1 MWIESITI
9 QGFGCLIN
17 SHYRF
22 PKDRLALI
30 IDENERG
37 KSTLVAAII
46 AALCG
51 FPAKYGRAGIMKPLD
66 AFRPWGGET
75 YAVELELEAG
85 GSRYVVQRDFNK
97 KNPFLVLDSRTNQDV
112 SAQFP
117 TDLAHH
123 FLGLPREDYERI
135 AVISGKDVGQFS
147 SSSTIRTR
155 LIAMVEGSKDSQSAE
170 IAIESLKNAVYKL
183 DSRTIQPETAISRIN
198 RGISE
203 KLDEIS
209 KLDEALESSSKDVKI
224 LEDLKVQKEHQLK
237 LLTDLDREYARSRLA
252 EVRRKLED
260 ARRDAEQCKT
270 LRQELKE
277 LEPYADFPADREEEL
292 SSAVTSL
299 KEIRNQIQE
308 REAENQ
314 RLTVEA
320 QALRARINE
329 REHFTRLG
337 RDRLMQLYGLIN
349 GIKDSLPHAQTTLDS
364 ARRRQIHDS
373 SQANRFLRKAV
384 ALLTVATL
392 LFLASIATLAQDS
405 AVKYL
410 GVATLL
416 AGVVAGTA
424 GARLWLRGRE
434 MRDAASEALKEAED
448 VFEQNKLAAIQYL
461 RELGVY
467 VSAQSDLIELLDE
480 TCSEIKNYLADEDQL
495 AQLSN
500 QIESNRRSIEEI
512 RKREKENDDIIRS
525 ILKSAGLDSVDSIE
539 QALLAFKER
548 CKKRDR
554 YWQITNS
561 ELPSLENRL
570 LSDAELSKLKA
581 EADELSA
588 LVGQDTAAGDE
599 QSPFDVD
606 RKRQEVQQKLREIEE
621 QISNLEREVGL
632 VVEQYRR
639 RYPVVQEELKALR
652 QELQRATR
660 FNNAI
665 QRAKEVLEEVASD
678 IRRRWADALNRRA
691 SSILPRL
698 NPDYTDLRFDDSLN
712 LTIRRS
718 GDGRILDK
726 LVIDSCLS
734 TGAKDQIYLSARL
747 ACCLELS
754 AAGES
759 MPIVLDDALMAFDD
773 ERFENAFRFIAEELA
788 RNQQIIALTCHR
800 GRHERL
806 ANQDWF
812 KDHVQVMEIRKT

>member
-1 MWIESITI
+1 
-9 QGFGCLIN
+9 
-17 SHYRF
+17 
-22 PKDRLALI
+22 
-30 IDENERG
+30 
-37 KSTLVAAII
+37 
-46 AALCG
+46 
-51 FPAKYGRAGIMKPLD
+51 
-66 AFRPWGGET
+66 
-75 YAVELELEAG
+75 
-85 GSRYVVQRDFNK
+85 
-97 KNPFLVLDSRTNQDV
+97 
-112 SAQFP
+112 
-117 TDLAHH
+117 
-123 FLGLPREDYERI
+123 
-135 AVISGKDVGQFS
+135 
-147 SSSTIRTR
+147 
-155 LIAMVEGSKDSQSAE
+155 
-170 IAIESLKNAVYKL
+170 
-183 DSRTIQPETAISRIN
+183 
-198 RGISE
+198 
-203 KLDEIS
+203 
-209 KLDEALESSSKDVKI
+209 
-224 LEDLKVQKEHQLK
+224 
-237 LLTDLDREYARSRLA
+237 
-252 EVRRKLED
+252 
-260 ARRDAEQCKT
+260 
-270 LRQELKE
+270 
-277 LEPYADFPADREEEL
+277 
-292 SSAVTSL
+292 
-299 KEIRNQIQE
+299 
-308 REAENQ
+308 
-314 RLTVEA
+314 
-320 QALRARINE
+320 
-329 REHFTRLG
+329 
-337 RDRLMQLYGLIN
+337 
-349 GIKDSLPHAQTTLDS
+349 
-364 ARRRQIHDS
+364 
-373 SQANRFLRKAV
+373 
-384 ALLTVATL
+384 
-392 LFLASIATLAQDS
+392 
-405 AVKYL
+405 
-410 GVATLL
+410 
-416 AGVVAGTA
+416 
-424 GARLWLRGRE
+424 
-434 MRDAASEALKEAED
+434 
-448 VFEQNKLAAIQYL
+448 
-461 RELGVY
+461 VY

-588 LVGQDTAAGDE
+588 LIGQDTAAGDE

-639 RYPVVQEELKALR
+639 RYPVVQEELRALR

-812 KDHVQVMEIRKT
+812 KDHVQVMEIRKA